1 MLHKSGLA
9 DSLDDKVKVKEV
21 KGEVDEVKKVNHI
34 NTLADDP
41 AELVALDGELRDCRR
56 WVAASVG
63 LVVGVVV
70 AVLLHRL
77 NDAAVLVDLTQGLIV
92 LWQIA
97 DVGPQP
103 DACACQL
110 LHAV

>member
-41 AELVALDGELRDCRR
+41 AELVALDGELRDCLR
-56 WVAASVG
+56 
-63 LVVGVVV
+63 
-70 AVLLHRL
+70 
-77 NDAAVLVDLTQGLIV
+77 
-92 LWQIA
+92 
-97 DVGPQP
+97 
-103 DACACQL
+103 
-110 LHAV
+110 